1 VWIDKLRLYSDGVK
15 PLSQLQESPMNELC
29 RHSATELAAMIRK
42 GVVSSREVVEAHL
55 ARIDE
60 VNESINAV
68 AVTLTDRALVA
79 ADAADSADAAA
90 RARPLHGVPF
100 TIKEN
105 IDCAGT
111 PTTQGVPAFAQAV
124 ASVDAPIV
132 ERMQAA
138 GAVPIARTNLPELG
152 SRLDTDNPLH
162 GRTYNPW
169 NRAVTPG
176 GSSGGEAAAIAT
188 GMSPIGL
195 GNDIGGSVRNP
206 AYCCGIAAIKPT
218 VGRVPLVTSMD
229 PLDGGIAFEFES
241 DGLLARTIE
250 DLRTGLAIIAG
261 RHPGDPKSVDVPLV
275 GPPPKA
281 MTAALVTSVPGV
293 VLPDVIVREIERA
306 GEMLAA
312 QGWRVEP
319 AQPPELENVVRMWG
333 QVLTTDFSA
342 EPLEAIASRSVVRL
356 MSGFAE
362 YFDHD
367 RRTLDRLLTERRR
380 LRRLWSA
387 FFAEHIVC
395 VGPTW
400 TCRQWPIDSDLVPG
414 TGVELM
420 VDSLRFVAP
429 GNGLGI
435 PGVAVPT
442 GVHDGLPT
450 GVQIYADLFR
460 DDLCLMAAE
469 CIERAAG
476 MAIPIDP
483 VV

>member
-1 VWIDKLRLYSDGVK
+1 MD
-15 PLSQLQESPMNELC
+15 ELC
-29 RHSATELAAMIRK
+29 RHSATELAALIRR
-42 GVVSSREVVEAHL
+42 GTVSSREVVEAHL

-60 VNESINAV
+60 VNVSINAV
-68 AVTLTDRALVA
+68 TLTLTDRALAA

-105 IDCAGT
+105 IDLAGT
-111 PTTQGVPAFAQAV
+111 PTTQGVPAYADAV
-124 ASVDAPIV
+124 AAVDAPIV
-132 ERMQAA
+132 ERMLAA

-152 SRLDTDNPLH
+152 SRIDTDNPLH

-169 NRAVTPG
+169 NRLVTPG
-176 GSSGGEAAAIAT
+176 GSSGGEGAAIAT
-188 GMSPIGL
+188 GMSPMGL

-206 AYCCGIAAIKPT
+206 AFCCGIAAIKPT
-218 VGRVPLVTSMD
+218 VGRVPLVPSMD
-229 PLDGGIAFEFES
+229 PVDGGIAYEFES
-241 DGLLARTIE
+241 DGPMARTIE

-275 GPPPKA
+275 GPPPEA

-293 VLPDVIVREIERA
+293 ALPDTVVREVERA

-312 QGWRVEP
+312 QGWLVET
-319 AQPPELENVVRMWG
+319 ADPPELDNVVRMWG
-333 QVLTTDFSA
+333 QVLTNDFSA
-342 EPLEAIASRSVVRL
+342 ETLEAIASPEIVGL
-356 MSGFAE
+356 MADMAS
-362 YFDHD
+362 YFDPG
-367 RRTLDRLLTERRR
+367 RRALDELLTERRR

-387 FFAEHIVC
+387 FFAEHTVC
-395 VGPTW
+395 IGPTW
-400 TCRQWPIDSDLVPG
+400 TCAQWPIDSDLVPG
-414 TGVELM
+414 TGTKLTI
-420 VDSLRFVAP
+420 DSLRFIVA

-450 GVQIYADLFR
+450 GVQVYADLFR
-460 DDLCLMAAE
+460 DDLCLIAAE